1 MVYNAKNHAENVRKA
16 LENGFLDSIGEDN
29 ITQTLDGEIEE
40 IIVSY
45 GNFLVENARAV
56 LEEKDLVASSETK
69 NSASFDSEIKGKNI
83 KAIRFFLAEHWVNLH
98 YGAKRSKLS
107 GAKPPPVEELMK
119 WITSKGIRVRQ
130 SNGQSTKSV
139 LEQRKSMAFAIR
151 QSIWKRNHSV
161 KRFGRQGSRFMDEVL
176 NQDSIETLAELLAE
190 VSAVVVS
197 YDLLSNFAGKIE

>member
-1 MVYNAKNHAENVRKA
+1 MVYNAKNHAEKVRKA
-16 LENGFLDSIGEDN
+16 LENGFLDSIGKDN

-56 LEEKDLVASSETK
+56 LEEKNLVASSGTK

-83 KAIRFFLAEHWVNLH
+83 TAIRFFLAEHWVNLH
-98 YGAKRSKLS
+98 YGAKRSKSS
-107 GAKPPPVEELMK
+107 GAKPPPIQELMD

-130 SNGQSTKSV
+130 SNGQSTQSV

-161 KRFGRQGSRFMDEVL
+161 KRFGRQGSKFMDEVL